1 MRAQVAAN
9 LRSVSV
15 LVLDSVI
22 GAGEG
27 HRLDGLHVDGILGA
41 VDRDLGDGLA
51 LNVVVRAVDDDGL
64 RARGDLDVRVGLVDR
79 EGAGS
84 VGLARILRRVGLAES
99 VDASVLV
106 SVRGLLEASGADE
119 AAGAEE
125 SPPETLAV
133 WEQPVRATVA
143 TARAAAAGRKDFR
156 DMVSPFRM
164 LISWS
169 NFSQSTRRRG

>member
-9 LRSVSV
+9 LRSVSI

-22 GAGEG
+22 GAREG

-79 EGAGS
+79 EGAGG
-84 VGLARILRRVGLAES
+84 VGLARVLR
-99 VDASVLV
+99 
-106 SVRGLLEASGADE
+106 LLEASGADE

-125 SPPETLAV
+125 SPPETFAV

-169 NFSQSTRRRG
+169 NVNQSTRRRG

>member
-1 MRAQVAAN
+1 MKAPEASD
-9 LRSVSV
+9 LPESF
-15 LVLDSVI
+15 
-22 GAGEG
+22 GAS
-27 HRLDGLHVDGILGA
+27 
-41 VDRDLGDGLA
+41 DLP
-51 LNVVVRAVDDDGL
+51 
-64 RARGDLDVRVGLVDR
+64 
-79 EGAGS
+79 
-84 VGLARILRRVGLAES
+84 ES

-106 SVRGLLEASGADE
+106 SVRGLLDASGADE

-169 NFSQSTRRRG
+169 NVSESTRRRG